1 MTDNGEL
8 QQRKH
13 ESNEVHLERLK
24 GILRER
30 RAQAQAELEL
40 KRHLEDSIRV
50 MTASGASAAARN
62 ELHRELGRVCLR
74 LGTARGQVDIAE
86 SYLVL
91 ALNR

>member
-40 KRHLEDSIRV
+40 KLRIPTIVISGSDHRDHERDS
-50 MTASGASAAARN
+50 
-62 ELHRELGRVCLR
+62 
-74 LGTARGQVDIAE
+74 
-86 SYLVL
+86 
-91 ALNR
+91 